1 MIPISCVEETF
12 PEIETRLIG
21 FFGFGPGV
29 HFITSQAGK
38 PPALRL
44 TNDGRVNGSERGS
57 RTWGRQSLY
66 WAQLRKRW
74 LAHPGTE
81 ADADPGVVGTQQ
93 TSARLAGVRPG
104 SSEEK
109 PRGPAALPGN
119 LSLPSAPAFAG
130 KLFKVRNSPSLSLQ
144 NTLFTTTLFPFLIS

>member
-1 MIPISCVEETF
+1 MPPIIPISCVEETF

-57 RTWGRQSLY
+57 KAFHSEGKDLGEAVSLLGPAPQTATRTPRDGGR
-66 WAQLRKRW
+66 
-74 LAHPGTE
+74 
-81 ADADPGVVGTQQ
+81 
-93 TSARLAGVRPG
+93 
-104 SSEEK
+104 
-109 PRGPAALPGN
+109 RGPWRCGHAADQCSPGRGE
-119 LSLPSAPAFAG
+119 AG
-130 KLFKVRNSPSLSLQ
+130 FE
-144 NTLFTTTLFPFLIS
+144 